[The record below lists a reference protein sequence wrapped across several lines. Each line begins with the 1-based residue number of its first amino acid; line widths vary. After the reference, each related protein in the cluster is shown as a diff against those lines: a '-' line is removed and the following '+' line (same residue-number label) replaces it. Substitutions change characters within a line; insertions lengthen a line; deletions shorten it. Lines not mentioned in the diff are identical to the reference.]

1 MVSIR
6 GLALGFFLT
15 TLLPAA
21 EMAPSEM
28 ARFNARFEA
37 KQSATTTFR
46 AELLQ
51 FLKLSGL
58 RDPVLSRGEILYRA
72 PDQLLLRYTQPAGE
86 SILLHGNEVYV
97 VKPPAPSRHVH
108 LEPGKPGSEMLYF
121 LGLFQDGGRKIRE
134 DWNFSASSESATTT
148 VSLKPRSPL
157 AEVLEIISQ
166 VRTRDLEIRSIQV
179 RLPRNTT
186 MTYEF
191 QNIQRNIDLPAT
203 LFQPPS

>member
-6 GLALGFFLT
+6 SLALGFFLT
-15 TLLPAA
+15 SHLPAA
-21 EMAPSEM
+21 EMAPSEI

-37 KQSATTTFR
+37 KQSATTAFR
-46 AELLQ
+46 AQLLQ
-51 FLKLSGL
+51 FLQLSGL
-58 RDPVLSRGEILYRA
+58 RDPILSRGEILYRA
-72 PDQLLLRYTQPAGE
+72 PDQLLLRYTQPPGE
-86 SILLHGNEVYV
+86 SILLRGNEVYV
-97 VKPPAPSRHVH
+97 VKPPAPSRSVR

-121 LGLFQDGGRKIRE
+121 LGLFQDGGRKMRE
-134 DWNFSASSESATTT
+134 DWNFSAATTSTITT

-186 MTYEF
+186 LTYEL
-191 QNIQRNIDLPAT
+191 QNIRRNVDLPAT